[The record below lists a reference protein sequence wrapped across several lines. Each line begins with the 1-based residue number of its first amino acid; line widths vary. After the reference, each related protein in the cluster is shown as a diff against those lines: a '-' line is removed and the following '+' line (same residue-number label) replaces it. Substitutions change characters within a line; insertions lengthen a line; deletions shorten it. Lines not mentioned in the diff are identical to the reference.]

1 MADTAVPAPTWLQAL
16 QVPSLGQSVLVIV
29 TALATVISTLGVQ
42 WLSAPKLVIPAA
54 DRPAMAA
61 QINAAVNR
69 IDGRLTEILGVC
81 GLSVDEV
88 QALRTDF
95 KTPRAA
101 YKPKAAVVK

>member
-1 MADTAVPAPTWLQAL
+1 MTDTRATAPAWLQVL

-29 TALATVISTLGVQ
+29 TALATLISTLGVQ
-42 WLSAPKLVIPAA
+42 WFAAPKVVIPAA

-61 QINAAVNR
+61 QIDR

-88 QALRTDF
+88 QALRKDW
-95 KTPRAA
+95 KTPKATPVLKRAA
-101 YKPKAAVVK
+101 P